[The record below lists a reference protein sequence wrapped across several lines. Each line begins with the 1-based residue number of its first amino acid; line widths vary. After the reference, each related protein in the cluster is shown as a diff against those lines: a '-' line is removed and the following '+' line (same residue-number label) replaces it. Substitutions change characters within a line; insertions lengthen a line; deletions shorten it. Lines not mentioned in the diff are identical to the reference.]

1 MTKKP
6 LIMIVE
12 DDPSSLMLATAAL
25 ESDGFDVDG
34 EGSAE
39 QARYAIA
46 TRKPALILMDIGLP
60 GMDGLDFTKEL
71 RSSSQTA
78 AIPIVALTANNM
90 PLYERAAKAAGCD
103 GFIAKPV
110 SPAVL
115 TAAVRDYLHRGKR

>member
-39 QARYAIA
+39 QARDAIA
-46 TRKPALILMDIGLP
+46 RRKPALILMDIGLP

-71 RSSSQTA
+71 RSRSQTA